1 MAARQAFSHEDLS
14 EDSTTTSGSWPTTAT
29 FTFTPDASS
38 DYWIFFSCLFANGSG
53 TAAHYGE
60 ASVYHDQ
67 GATSVGYWAHR
78 SQETS
83 SPQDWC
89 SVFCV
94 HKSTFGASPGAQDYI
109 VSINSSHAGDTTK
122 IKDIRFLAIKAD
134 AADQYAVQDASAST
148 TSTSYTTR
156 TTLTFTPAS
165 TGDYLLISSAVLT
178 ADTASNA
185 HGARLNHSGGS
196 IYGENLTYPK
206 ATWLYNTWAGAAK
219 INLAASSNTFTLQYK
234 TSANNAYIEQARILA
249 LRLDKFDNAY
259 VAQDF
264 TGGNSTSASDQD
276 YLTLTQT
283 PLALDHAI
291 LAVAAF
297 RTASTSVSG
306 YLNVCKG
313 GTNYTET
320 PREGVNTAGYF
331 HAGVAVKETL
341 AASSTTWKWR
351 ARAETAG
358 TTVYADDLLIAVLQ
372 LDASPTTVTK
382 TASFAAAVQKAIA
395 NSSSANAAVMKTIS
409 APVDAGAAVQKA
421 LAALI
426 SADAAAQATLNAGAG
441 ADTAVRSTAQL
452 LASLDLAVA
461 VLQSAQTQINAAVA
475 KAIAVGLGSDAAV
488 QKAFVASASLTAAVQ
503 ALHTIAGTLD
513 VAVQATVTRAAA
525 ADVYITAASAQLLLA
540 TLGAAVRAVLSAGA
554 GADAA
559 VQVARSTGAT
569 ADVAI
574 FVGLGKA
581 VDAGAAVLAS
591 LSAGITASAAV
602 LAERSGATGADAA
615 VQAVVMAGV
624 ATSAAVLRQWS
635 GTFSAD
641 AALSLLMS
649 AAFSADAALSLR
661 MTGTLSA
668 DALILGGGRGPVIDL
683 AGIRPAPVGIAGVRV
698 LANRL
703 DGLRLAVTRLIGR
716 G

>member
-320 PREGVNTAGYF
+320 PREGVNTAGY
-331 HAGVAVKETL
+331 L
-341 AASSTTWKWR
+341 WR

-668 DALILGGGRGPVIDL
+668 DALILGGGRGPVIGL
-683 AGIRPAPVGIAGVRV
+683 AGIRPSPVGIAGVRV

-703 DGLRLAVTRLIGR
+703 EGLRLAVTRLIGR